1 MESGNYLASNASK
14 TTGIIEINVASN
26 NSSIN
31 DPTRD
36 AEFGVINSTE
46 SGNQNTGILPN
57 MNANTSFIESMPTQ
71 GNSSILQSSEISM
84 NSTNESIIGN
94 ESAALLHFCDDGNAC
109 TADAWNGKECVHTPV
124 NCDDDNPCTIDSCEN
139 GVCTHKQKD
148 CDDQNES
155 TIDYCLNGVCVHS
168 SKKCDDGNACTI
180 DTWNGNECVHT
191 PGNCDDGNACTAD
204 SCENGTCT
212 HRQKNCNDGN
222 PCTADSC
229 VNGECTHS
237 QKNCNDGNPCTV
249 DSCVNGECYHKG
261 KNCDDGNACTIDA
274 CDGRGKCMHLRRNCD
289 DGNPCTIDECD
300 PYWGC
305 SHTPVVCGA
314 GKRCVNGVCQ
324 TISSPR
330 AAPSSYTIPPGSSI
344 NLPWGTAVT
353 AIGSAKVENGVTYV
367 AGQPLIFSRQL
378 GYDQAALAAQG
389 ISQAAGSAEMVG
401 LAWQSNPFSVT
412 LIKPDGSKL
421 FPDSDRQN
429 IKHVTGTNYDYYFL
443 RNPAKGIWN
452 IEIRPINPG
461 SRGESFSL
469 ITGLVSGAAFDQ

>member
-1 MESGNYLASNASK
+1 
-14 TTGIIEINVASN
+14 
-26 NSSIN
+26 
-31 DPTRD
+31 
-36 AEFGVINSTE
+36 
-46 SGNQNTGILPN
+46 
-57 MNANTSFIESMPTQ
+57 
-71 GNSSILQSSEISM
+71 M
-84 NSTNESIIGN
+84 NSTNESITGN
-94 ESAALLHFCDDGNAC
+94 ESSALLHFCDDGNAC

-139 GVCTHKQKD
+139 GVCAHKQKD

-212 HRQKNCNDGN
+212 HR
-222 PCTADSC
+222 
-229 VNGECTHS
+229 